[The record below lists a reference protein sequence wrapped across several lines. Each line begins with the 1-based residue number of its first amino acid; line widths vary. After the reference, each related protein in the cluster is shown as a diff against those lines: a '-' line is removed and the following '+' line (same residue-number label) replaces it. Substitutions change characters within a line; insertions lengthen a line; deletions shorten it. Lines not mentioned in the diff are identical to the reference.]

1 MELNYS
7 QRYHSRR
14 QAIPPPNSSKAT
26 WVIHERVLGLYPT
39 MPNDLIASM
48 LFSIVFLGLLVGC
61 FVVWRHRPYRSLSI
75 YILATG
81 SFTTFLGFAIRA
93 GISTNPD
100 PSRASFM
107 VECMMFIIGQL
118 CFLDVWV
125 MRTRDEIVDGIAERE
140 GVDLQAHES
149 PRTWL
154 LAAKHSWDTRL
165 ALASRLLVLPLCLLL
180 YLIGFAILPG
190 PNNEN
195 HDNQESLKIR
205 GGASFLP
212 LSILAVMDIV
222 LVMKA
227 CFYSQAWLPIV
238 LLFVASIMLWI
249 PAIYSFCLVTI
260 TTDTSTLVRSK
271 TLFHAGFGFTQAV
284 GIMIILFL
292 TRRPALWAYREP
304 PEGTAPDQPPLK
316 KYAYVPAR
324 WIRGRAEPV
333 VETAEAG

>member
-1 MELNYS
+1 MGCPWSGCFLFGCGSVWTLESSASYS
-7 QRYHSRR
+7 TSEFGKGSMGYPRAGTGIVSHDAQRFDC
-14 QAIPPPNSSKAT
+14 AI
-26 WVIHERVLGLYPT
+26 
-39 MPNDLIASM
+39 
-48 LFSIVFLGLLVGC
+48 FLGLLAGC

-81 SFTTFLGFAIRA
+81 CFTTFLGFAVRA

-100 PSRASFM
+100 PSRVSFM
-107 VECMMFIIGQL
+107 VECMLFVIGQL

-125 MRTRDEIVDGIAERE
+125 MRTRDELVDGVSEHE

-154 LAAKHSWDTRL
+154 LAAKHDWDTRL
-165 ALASRLLVLPLCLLL
+165 ALASRLLIIPLCLLL
-180 YLIGFAILPG
+180 YLVGYAILPG
-190 PNNEN
+190 PQDVRFNS
-195 HDNQESLKIR
+195 QESLKVR
-205 GGASFLP
+205 ANEHSALGGASFLP
-212 LSILAVMDIV
+212 LSILAIMDIV

-227 CFYSQAWLPIV
+227 CLYSPAWLPTL

-249 PAIYSFCLVTI
+249 PALW
-260 TTDTSTLVRSK
+260 
-271 TLFHAGFGFTQAV
+271 FGFTQAV
-284 GIMIILFL
+284 CIMILLFL

-304 PEGTAPDQPPLK
+304 PEGTTPDQPPLP

-324 WIRGRAEPV
+324 WTRGGTERM